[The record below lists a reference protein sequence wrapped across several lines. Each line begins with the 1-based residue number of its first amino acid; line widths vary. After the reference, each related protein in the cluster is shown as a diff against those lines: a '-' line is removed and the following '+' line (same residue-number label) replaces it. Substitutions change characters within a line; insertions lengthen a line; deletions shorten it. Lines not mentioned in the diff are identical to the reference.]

1 MLYGTRMQ
9 QQVSQSQQRKR
20 PRQRWQMRI
29 SGIVV
34 QMSRSSPEVD
44 LEVLRLRAG
53 VKRANQ
59 KTNQTSFGSSMHASR
74 VSMRIPYR

>member
-1 MLYGTRMQ
+1 MLYGTCMQ

-20 PRQRWQMRI
+20 PQRGRQVRI

-34 QMSRSSPEVD
+34 QMSRSSPEVE
-44 LEVLRLRAG
+44 LEVLRPRAG

-59 KTNQTSFGSSMHASR
+59 KTNRLASGHL
-74 VSMRIPYR
+74 